1 MANRVTYS
9 EVYEIFHYDT
19 TKIASSEVTAV
30 ITTANAIVTAVCT
43 SSVLST
49 AILKE
54 IERWLAA
61 HFLSV
66 GLESRLVSQ
75 SAGGASDS
83 YETNKTGM
91 GLKLT
96 RYGQQACVL
105 DISGALSR
113 LGEGAKEATMELM
126 NPTVGD

>member
-1 MANRVTYS
+1 MANRVIVA
-9 EVYEIFHYDT
+9 EVYEIFHYNT
-19 TKIASSEVTAV
+19 SKITSAEVTAV
-30 ITTANAIVTAVCT
+30 ITAANAIVTAVCT
-43 SSVLST
+43 STVLTT

-54 IERWLAA
+54 IERWLSA

-66 GLESRLVSQ
+66 GLESRLTGQ

-113 LGEGAKEATMELM
+113 LGEGAKEATMEVM